1 MDGILEIKNSKM
13 KRRKLILLRYS
24 VFFTLLYILVGCTGN
39 RVQMQRLQVI
49 DSLMEAHPQAAYD
62 SLCRFDSLEVPDAS
76 RKVAMKCRMLMA
88 KAQNK
93 LYLQLSADT
102 KFQEVVDYYDSWG
115 TDNEKMQAYYLM
127 GCVFRDQKDAPK
139 AMMSYKKAIE
149 CADTLRKECDY
160 KVLFGIYGQMADI
173 YRYQYLHKQSIECY
187 KKYSYYAAK
196 ANNMASYIQGFELIA
211 SEYYALGDTLK
222 AVEQIKKGYRQYK
235 AHGMRQDAAQM
246 LPTLIYVCLQRAQYQ
261 QAHYYMDIYEKESGL
276 FDKNNNILTGRE
288 HYYKAKGMYF
298 LGINRIDSAEYYY
311 RKLGRY
317 GFRYETAQG
326 LLSVYRKHLNGD
338 SIRKYS
344 ISCEQEMDK
353 ILNGTQANAVIQASS
368 LYNYTRLQEEIDEE
382 KLSKVRNKYLA
393 ILFVFILSLVFIILV
408 RHYKRIKRK
417 MAEELNKANKDYVM
431 IAQKMKKAC
440 EDLKM
445 LQVDKEAFIQQKQE
459 EVSSLQATLHKYKEK
474 YDLLDLADKNNAL
487 LASDVVV
494 RFKEM
499 ATQKRNGKKAQENDW
514 QELRLIFQQK
524 LPLLFEKMRTSKLSP
539 QELKVCMLVYLT
551 MDNTEVATLI
561 DTTTKTVNNAKQK
574 VNNKIFGDKSASSL
588 YKNLLKV

>member
-1 MDGILEIKNSKM
+1 MIKM
-13 KRRKLILLRYS
+13 KRREFVLLRYS
-24 VFFTLLYILVGCTGN
+24 VFFTLLYILVGCTEN

-62 SLCRFDSLEVPDAS
+62 SLCRFDSVEMGNAS
-76 RKVAMKCRMLMA
+76 RKVVMKQRLLMA

-93 LYLQLSADT
+93 LYLSMPTDSI
-102 KFQEVVDYYDSWG
+102 FQEVVDYYDSKG
-115 TDNEKMQAYYLM
+115 SDNEKMQAYYLM

-246 LPTLIYVCLQRAQYQ
+246 LSTLIYVCLQRAQYQ

-317 GFRYETAQG
+317 GFKYETAQG
-326 LLSVYRKHLNGD
+326 LLAIYRICLNSD
-338 SIRKYS
+338 SIKKYS
-344 ISCEQEMDK
+344 VLCEQEMDK
-353 ILNGTQANAVIQASS
+353 ILNGTQANAVVQAAS
-368 LYNYTRLQEEIDEE
+368 LYDYSRLQQKINKE

>member
-1 MDGILEIKNSKM
+1 M
-13 KRRKLILLRYS
+13 KKREFVLLRYS
-24 VFFTLLYILVGCTGN
+24 VFFTLLYILVGCTEN

-62 SLCRFDSLEVPDAS
+62 SLCRFDSLEMGNAS
-76 RKVAMKCRMLMA
+76 RTVVMKQRLLMA

-93 LYLQLSADT
+93 LYLSMPTDSI
-102 KFQEVVDYYDSWG
+102 FQEVVDYYDSKG
-115 TDNEKMQAYYLM
+115 SDNEKMQAYYLL
-127 GCVFRDQKDAPK
+127 GCVYRDQKDAPK

-317 GFRYETAQG
+317 GFKYETAQG
-326 LLSVYRKHLNGD
+326 LLAIYRICLNSD
-338 SIRKYS
+338 SIKKYS
-344 ISCEQEMDK
+344 VLCEQEMDK
-353 ILNGTQANAVIQASS
+353 ILNGTQANAVVQAAS
-368 LYNYTRLQEEIDEE
+368 LYDYSRLQQKINKE

>member
-1 MDGILEIKNSKM
+1 M
-13 KRRKLILLRYS
+13 KRREFVLLRYS
-24 VFFTLLYILVGCTGN
+24 VFFTLLYILVGCTEN

-222 AVEQIKKGYRQYK
+222 AVEQIKKGYWQYK

-353 ILNGTQANAVIQASS
+353 ILNSTQADAVIQANS
-368 LYNYTRLQEEIDEE
+368 LYDYERLQKQMSDMVIQEE
-382 KLSKVRNKYLA
+382 KNKNVLLLMGFIALFFSIYAYNKYKNNLRKKEIRLAKLNKEYLQAVDNAQNTIADYMELKKNTTLFEQKMIKKINVLQDVIDQYEAKLENVKQSDRIIAIENSDIFLKFKNATTPKLKA
-393 ILFVFILSLVFIILV
+393 ILP
-408 RHYKRIKRK
+408 
-417 MAEELNKANKDYVM
+417 N
-431 IAQKMKKAC
+431 Q
-440 EDLKM
+440 
-445 LQVDKEAFIQQKQE
+445 
-459 EVSSLQATLHKYKEK
+459 
-474 YDLLDLADKNNAL
+474 
-487 LASDVVV
+487 
-494 RFKEM
+494 
-499 ATQKRNGKKAQENDW
+499 NDW
-514 QELRLIFQQK
+514 KALEILFKQYF
-524 LPLLFEKMRTSKLSP
+524 PLVYAKISRTKLST
-539 QELKVCMLVYLT
+539 QEFHVCVLSWLKF
-551 MDNTEVATLI
+551 DNREMSILLQ
-561 DTTTKTVNNAKQK
+561 TTTSSICNAKQK
-574 VNNKIFGDKSASSL
+574 ANYKLFDQNSASSL
-588 YKNLLKV
+588 YKNLSTLIH

>member
-1 MDGILEIKNSKM
+1 M
-13 KRRKLILLRYS
+13 KRREFVLLRYS
-24 VFFTLLYILVGCTGN
+24 VFFTLLYILVGCTEN

-102 KFQEVVDYYDSWG
+102 KFQEVVDYYDSKG
-115 TDNEKMQAYYLM
+115 SDNEKMQAYYLM

-246 LPTLIYVCLQRAQYQ
+246 LSTLIYVCLQRAQYQ

-353 ILNGTQANAVIQASS
+353 ILNGTQANAVVQAAS
-368 LYNYTRLQEEIDEE
+368 LYDYSRLQQKINKE

>member
-1 MDGILEIKNSKM
+1 M
-13 KRRKLILLRYS
+13 KRREFVLLRYS
-24 VFFTLLYILVGCTGN
+24 VFFTLLYILVGCTEN

-62 SLCRFDSLEVPDAS
+62 SLCRFDSLEMGNAS
-76 RKVAMKCRMLMA
+76 RKVVMKQRLLMA

-93 LYLQLSADT
+93 LYLSMPTDSI
-102 KFQEVVDYYDSWG
+102 FQEVVDYYDSKG
-115 TDNEKMQAYYLM
+115 SDNEKMQAYYLM

-246 LPTLIYVCLQRAQYQ
+246 LSTLIYVCLQRAQYQ

-326 LLSVYRKHLNGD
+326 LLAIYRICLNSD
-338 SIRKYS
+338 SIKKYS
-344 ISCEQEMDK
+344 VLCEQEMDK
-353 ILNGTQANAVIQASS
+353 ILNGTQANAVVQAAS
-368 LYNYTRLQEEIDEE
+368 LYDYSRLQQKINKE

>member
-1 MDGILEIKNSKM
+1 
-13 KRRKLILLRYS
+13 
-24 VFFTLLYILVGCTGN
+24 
-39 RVQMQRLQVI
+39 MQRLQVI

-353 ILNGTQANAVIQASS
+353 ILNSTQADAVIQANS
-368 LYNYTRLQEEIDEE
+368 LYDYKRLQKQMSDMVIQEE
-382 KLSKVRNKYLA
+382 KNKNVLLLMGFIALFFSIYVYNKYKNNLRKKEIRLAKLNKEYLQAVDNAQNTIADYMELKKNTTLFEQKMIKKINVLQDVIDQYEAKLENVKQSDRIIAIENSDIFLKFKNATTPKLKA
-393 ILFVFILSLVFIILV
+393 ILP
-408 RHYKRIKRK
+408 
-417 MAEELNKANKDYVM
+417 N
-431 IAQKMKKAC
+431 Q
-440 EDLKM
+440 
-445 LQVDKEAFIQQKQE
+445 
-459 EVSSLQATLHKYKEK
+459 
-474 YDLLDLADKNNAL
+474 
-487 LASDVVV
+487 
-494 RFKEM
+494 
-499 ATQKRNGKKAQENDW
+499 NDW
-514 QELRLIFQQK
+514 KALEILFKQYF
-524 LPLLFEKMRTSKLSP
+524 PLVYAKISRTKLST
-539 QELKVCMLVYLT
+539 QEFHVCVLSWLKF
-551 MDNTEVATLI
+551 DNREMSILLQ
-561 DTTTKTVNNAKQK
+561 TTTSSICNAKQK
-574 VNNKIFGDKSASSL
+574 ANYKLFDQNSASSL
-588 YKNLLKV
+588 YKNLSTLIH

>member
-1 MDGILEIKNSKM
+1 M
-13 KRRKLILLRYS
+13 KRREFVLLRYS
-24 VFFTLLYILVGCTGN
+24 VFFTLLYILVGCTEN

-93 LYLQLSADT
+93 LYLQLSANT

-115 TDNEKMQAYYLM
+115 TDNEKMQAYYLL

-139 AMMSYKKAIE
+139 AMMSYKKAVE
-149 CADTLRKECDY
+149 CADTLSKECDY

-222 AVEQIKKGYRQYK
+222 AVEQIKKGYWQYK

-353 ILNGTQANAVIQASS
+353 ILNSTQADAVIQANS
-368 LYNYTRLQEEIDEE
+368 LYDYKRLQKQMSDMVIQEE
-382 KLSKVRNKYLA
+382 KNKNVLLLMGFIALFFSIYVYNKYKNNLRKKEIRLA
-393 ILFVFILSLVFIILV
+393 KLNKEYLQAVDNAQNTIADYMELKKNTTLFEQKMIKKINVLQDVIDQYEAKLENVKQSDRIIAIENSDIFLKFKNATTPKLKVILPNQDDWKTLEILFKQYFPLVYAKI
-408 RHYKRIKRK
+408 
-417 MAEELNKANKDYVM
+417 
-431 IAQKMKKAC
+431 
-440 EDLKM
+440 
-445 LQVDKEAFIQQKQE
+445 
-459 EVSSLQATLHKYKEK
+459 S
-474 YDLLDLADKNNAL
+474 
-487 LASDVVV
+487 
-494 RFKEM
+494 
-499 ATQKRNGKKAQENDW
+499 
-514 QELRLIFQQK
+514 
-524 LPLLFEKMRTSKLSP
+524 RTKLST
-539 QELKVCMLVYLT
+539 QEFHVCVLSWLKF
-551 MDNTEVATLI
+551 DNREMSILLQ
-561 DTTTKTVNNAKQK
+561 TTTSSICNAKQK
-574 VNNKIFGDKSASSL
+574 ANYKLFDQNSASSL
-588 YKNLLKV
+588 YKNLSTLIQ

>member
-1 MDGILEIKNSKM
+1 
-13 KRRKLILLRYS
+13 
-24 VFFTLLYILVGCTGN
+24 
-39 RVQMQRLQVI
+39 MQRLQVI

-222 AVEQIKKGYRQYK
+222 AVEQIKKGYWQYK

-353 ILNGTQANAVIQASS
+353 ILNSTQADAVIQANS
-368 LYNYTRLQEEIDEE
+368 LYDYKRLQKQMSDMVIQEE
-382 KLSKVRNKYLA
+382 KNKNVLLLMGFIALFFSIYVYNKYKNNLRKKEIRLAKLNKEYLQAVDNAQNTIADYMELKKNTTLFEQKMIKKINVLQDVIDQYEAKLENVKQSDRIIAIENSDIFLKFKNATTPKLKA
-393 ILFVFILSLVFIILV
+393 ILP
-408 RHYKRIKRK
+408 
-417 MAEELNKANKDYVM
+417 N
-431 IAQKMKKAC
+431 Q
-440 EDLKM
+440 
-445 LQVDKEAFIQQKQE
+445 
-459 EVSSLQATLHKYKEK
+459 
-474 YDLLDLADKNNAL
+474 
-487 LASDVVV
+487 
-494 RFKEM
+494 
-499 ATQKRNGKKAQENDW
+499 NDW
-514 QELRLIFQQK
+514 KALEILFKQYF
-524 LPLLFEKMRTSKLSP
+524 PLVYAKISRTKLST
-539 QELKVCMLVYLT
+539 QEFHVCVLSWLKF
-551 MDNTEVATLI
+551 DNREMSILLQ
-561 DTTTKTVNNAKQK
+561 TTTSSICNAKQK
-574 VNNKIFGDKSASSL
+574 ANYKLFDQNSASSL
-588 YKNLLKV
+588 YKNLSMLIH

>member
-1 MDGILEIKNSKM
+1 M

-24 VFFTLLYILVGCTGN
+24 VFFTLLYILVGCTEN

-115 TDNEKMQAYYLM
+115 TDNEKMQAYYLL
-127 GCVFRDQKDAPK
+127 GCVYRDQKDAPK

-317 GFRYETAQG
+317 GFKYETAQG
-326 LLSVYRKHLNGD
+326 LLAIYRICLNSD
-338 SIRKYS
+338 SIKKYS
-344 ISCEQEMDK
+344 VLCEQEMDK
-353 ILNGTQANAVIQASS
+353 ILNGTQANAVVQAAS
-368 LYNYTRLQEEIDEE
+368 LYDYSRLQQKINKE

-588 YKNLLKV
+588 YKKLLKV

>member
-1 MDGILEIKNSKM
+1 M
-13 KRRKLILLRYS
+13 KRREFVLLRYS
-24 VFFTLLYILVGCTGN
+24 VFFTLLYILVGCTEN

-93 LYLQLSADT
+93 LYLSMPTDSI
-102 KFQEVVDYYDSWG
+102 FQEVVDYYDSKG

-127 GCVFRDQKDAPK
+127 GCVYRDQKDAPK

-261 QAHYYMDIYEKESGL
+261 QAHYYMDIYEKESEL

-382 KLSKVRNKYLA
+382 RLNKEQNKYLL
-393 ILFVFILSLVFIILV
+393 IFVCFVALGCFGYFV
-408 RHYKRIKRK
+408 RLYKK
-417 MAEELNKANKDYVM
+417 MRSRMSQKIASVNKKLEKTCEEL
-431 IAQKMKKAC
+431 
-440 EDLKM
+440 DL
-445 LQVDKEAFIQQKQE
+445 LQEDKEIFIQKKQNE
-459 EVSSLQATLHKYKEK
+459 IIALQCSLREYREK
-474 YDLLDLADKNNAL
+474 YDKFNLLDKEKKLME
-487 LASDVVV
+487 SDIVVK
-494 RFKEM
+494 FIEM
-499 ATQKRNGKKAQENDW
+499 STPKRNRFNPSEKDW
-514 QELRLIFQQK
+514 LDLYKEFQQYK
-524 LPLLFEKMRTSKLSP
+524 PLISEKIRKGKLSP
-539 QELKVCMLVYLT
+539 QELQVCILTYLG
-551 MDNTEVATLI
+551 MDNTAIAFLVN
-561 DTTTKTVNNAKQK
+561 TTSKTISNAKQK
-574 VNNKIFGDKSASSL
+574 INRKLFEEKSASTL
-588 YKNLLKV
+588 FDNLLKV

>member
-1 MDGILEIKNSKM
+1 M
-13 KRRKLILLRYS
+13 KRREFVLLRYS
-24 VFFTLLYILVGCTGN
+24 VFFTLLYILVGCTEN
-39 RVQMQRLQVI
+39 RVQMHRLQVI

-222 AVEQIKKGYRQYK
+222 AVEQIKKGYWQYK

-353 ILNGTQANAVIQASS
+353 ILNSTQADAVIQANS
-368 LYNYTRLQEEIDEE
+368 LYDYKRLQKQMSDMVIQEE
-382 KLSKVRNKYLA
+382 KNKNVLLLMGFIALFFSIYVYNKYKNNLRKKEIRLAKLNKEYLQAVDNAQNTIADYMELKKNTTLFEQKMIKKINVLQDVIDQYEAKLENVKQSDRIIAIENSDIFLKFKNATTPKLKA
-393 ILFVFILSLVFIILV
+393 ILP
-408 RHYKRIKRK
+408 
-417 MAEELNKANKDYVM
+417 N
-431 IAQKMKKAC
+431 Q
-440 EDLKM
+440 
-445 LQVDKEAFIQQKQE
+445 
-459 EVSSLQATLHKYKEK
+459 
-474 YDLLDLADKNNAL
+474 
-487 LASDVVV
+487 
-494 RFKEM
+494 
-499 ATQKRNGKKAQENDW
+499 NDW
-514 QELRLIFQQK
+514 KALEILFKQYF
-524 LPLLFEKMRTSKLSP
+524 PLVYAKISRTKLST
-539 QELKVCMLVYLT
+539 QEFHVCVLSWLKF
-551 MDNTEVATLI
+551 DNREMSILLQ
-561 DTTTKTVNNAKQK
+561 TTTSSICNAKQK
-574 VNNKIFGDKSASSL
+574 ANYKLFDQNSASSL
-588 YKNLLKV
+588 YKNLSTLIH

>member
-1 MDGILEIKNSKM
+1 M
-13 KRRKLILLRYS
+13 KKREFVLLRYS
-24 VFFTLLYILVGCTGN
+24 VFFTLLYILVGCTEN

-62 SLCRFDSLEVPDAS
+62 SLCRFDSLEMGNAS
-76 RKVAMKCRMLMA
+76 RKVVMKQRLLMA

-93 LYLQLSADT
+93 LYLSMPTDSI
-102 KFQEVVDYYDSWG
+102 FQEVVDYYDSKG
-115 TDNEKMQAYYLM
+115 SDNEKMQAYYLM

-246 LPTLIYVCLQRAQYQ
+246 LSTLIYVCLQRAQYQ

-317 GFRYETAQG
+317 GFKYETAQG
-326 LLSVYRKHLNGD
+326 LLAIYRICLNSD
-338 SIRKYS
+338 SIKKYS
-344 ISCEQEMDK
+344 VLCEQEMDK
-353 ILNGTQANAVIQASS
+353 ILNGTQANAVVQAAS
-368 LYNYTRLQEEIDEE
+368 LYDYSRLQQKINKE

-539 QELKVCMLVYLT
+539 QELKVCMLVSILC
-551 MDNTEVATLI
+551 
-561 DTTTKTVNNAKQK
+561 
-574 VNNKIFGDKSASSL
+574 
-588 YKNLLKV
+588 

>member
-1 MDGILEIKNSKM
+1 M
-13 KRRKLILLRYS
+13 KKREFVLLRYS
-24 VFFTLLYILVGCTGN
+24 VFFTLLYILVGCTEN

-62 SLCRFDSLEVPDAS
+62 SLCRFDSLEMGNAS
-76 RKVAMKCRMLMA
+76 RTVVMKQRLLMA

-115 TDNEKMQAYYLM
+115 TDNEKMQAYYLL
-127 GCVFRDQKDAPK
+127 GCVYRDQKDAPK

-317 GFRYETAQG
+317 GFKYETAQG
-326 LLSVYRKHLNGD
+326 LLAIYRICLNSD
-338 SIRKYS
+338 SIKKYS
-344 ISCEQEMDK
+344 VLCEQEMDK
-353 ILNGTQANAVIQASS
+353 ILNGTQANAVVQAAS
-368 LYNYTRLQEEIDEE
+368 LYDYSRLQQKINKE

>member
-1 MDGILEIKNSKM
+1 MIKM

-49 DSLMEAHPQAAYD
+49 DSLMEPHPQAAYD

-115 TDNEKMQAYYLM
+115 TDNEKMQAYYLL
-127 GCVFRDQKDAPK
+127 GCVYRDQKDAPK
-139 AMMSYKKAIE
+139 AMMSYKKAVE
-149 CADTLRKECDY
+149 CADTLSKECDY

-317 GFRYETAQG
+317 GFKYETAQG
-326 LLSVYRKHLNGD
+326 LLAIYRICLNSD
-338 SIRKYS
+338 SIKKYS
-344 ISCEQEMDK
+344 VLCEQEMDK
-353 ILNGTQANAVIQASS
+353 ILNGTQANAVVQAAS
-368 LYNYTRLQEEIDEE
+368 LYDYSRLQQKINKE

>member
-1 MDGILEIKNSKM
+1 M
-13 KRRKLILLRYS
+13 KRREFVLLRYS
-24 VFFTLLYILVGCTGN
+24 VFFTLLYILVGCTEN

-222 AVEQIKKGYRQYK
+222 AVEQIKKGYWQYK

-353 ILNGTQANAVIQASS
+353 ILNSTQADAVIQANS
-368 LYNYTRLQEEIDEE
+368 LYDYKRLQKQMSDMVIQEE
-382 KLSKVRNKYLA
+382 KNKNVLLLMGFIALFFSIYVYNKYKNNLRKKEIRLAKLNKEYLQAVDNAQNTIADYMELKKNTTLFEQKMIKKINVLQDVIDQYEAKLENVKQSDRIIAIENSDIFLKFKNATTPKLKA
-393 ILFVFILSLVFIILV
+393 ILP
-408 RHYKRIKRK
+408 
-417 MAEELNKANKDYVM
+417 N
-431 IAQKMKKAC
+431 Q
-440 EDLKM
+440 
-445 LQVDKEAFIQQKQE
+445 
-459 EVSSLQATLHKYKEK
+459 
-474 YDLLDLADKNNAL
+474 
-487 LASDVVV
+487 
-494 RFKEM
+494 
-499 ATQKRNGKKAQENDW
+499 NDW
-514 QELRLIFQQK
+514 KALEILFKQYF
-524 LPLLFEKMRTSKLSP
+524 PLVYAKISRTKLST
-539 QELKVCMLVYLT
+539 QEFHVCVLSWLKF
-551 MDNTEVATLI
+551 DNREMSILLQ
-561 DTTTKTVNNAKQK
+561 TTTSSICNAKQK
-574 VNNKIFGDKSASSL
+574 AN
-588 YKNLLKV
+588 

>member
-1 MDGILEIKNSKM
+1 M
-13 KRRKLILLRYS
+13 KRREFVLLRYS
-24 VFFTLLYILVGCTGN
+24 VFFTLLYILVGCTEN

-222 AVEQIKKGYRQYK
+222 AVEQIKKGYWQYK

-353 ILNGTQANAVIQASS
+353 ILNSTQADAVIQANS
-368 LYNYTRLQEEIDEE
+368 LYDYERLQKQMSDMVIQEE
-382 KLSKVRNKYLA
+382 KNKNVLLLMGFIALFFSIYAYNKYKNNLRKKEIRLAKLNKEYLQAVDNAQNTIADYMELKKNTTLFEQKMIKKINVLQDVIDQYEAKLENVKQSDRIIAIENSDIFLKFKNATTPKLKA
-393 ILFVFILSLVFIILV
+393 ILPNQDDWKALEILFKQYFPLVYAKI
-408 RHYKRIKRK
+408 
-417 MAEELNKANKDYVM
+417 
-431 IAQKMKKAC
+431 
-440 EDLKM
+440 
-445 LQVDKEAFIQQKQE
+445 
-459 EVSSLQATLHKYKEK
+459 S
-474 YDLLDLADKNNAL
+474 
-487 LASDVVV
+487 
-494 RFKEM
+494 
-499 ATQKRNGKKAQENDW
+499 
-514 QELRLIFQQK
+514 
-524 LPLLFEKMRTSKLSP
+524 RTKLST
-539 QELKVCMLVYLT
+539 QEFHVCVLSWLKF
-551 MDNTEVATLI
+551 DNREMSILLQ
-561 DTTTKTVNNAKQK
+561 TTTSSICNAKQK
-574 VNNKIFGDKSASSL
+574 ANYKLFDQNSASSL
-588 YKNLLKV
+588 YKNLSTLIQ

>member
-1 MDGILEIKNSKM
+1 M
-13 KRRKLILLRYS
+13 KRREFVSLRYS
-24 VFFTLLYILVGCTGN
+24 VFFTLLYILVGCTEN

-222 AVEQIKKGYRQYK
+222 AVEQIKKGYWQYK

-353 ILNGTQANAVIQASS
+353 ILNSTQADAVIQANS
-368 LYNYTRLQEEIDEE
+368 LYDYKRLQKQMSDMVIQEE
-382 KLSKVRNKYLA
+382 KNKNVLLLMGFIALFFSIYVYNKYKNNLRKKEIRLAKLNKEYLQAVDNAQNTIADYMELKKNTTLFEQKMIKKINVLQDVIDQYEAKLENVKQSDRIIAIENSDIFLKFKNATTPKLKA
-393 ILFVFILSLVFIILV
+393 ILP
-408 RHYKRIKRK
+408 
-417 MAEELNKANKDYVM
+417 N
-431 IAQKMKKAC
+431 Q
-440 EDLKM
+440 
-445 LQVDKEAFIQQKQE
+445 
-459 EVSSLQATLHKYKEK
+459 
-474 YDLLDLADKNNAL
+474 
-487 LASDVVV
+487 
-494 RFKEM
+494 
-499 ATQKRNGKKAQENDW
+499 NDW
-514 QELRLIFQQK
+514 KALEILFKQYF
-524 LPLLFEKMRTSKLSP
+524 PLVYAKISRTKLST
-539 QELKVCMLVYLT
+539 QEFHVCVLSWLKF
-551 MDNTEVATLI
+551 DNREMSILLQ
-561 DTTTKTVNNAKQK
+561 TTTSSICNAKQK
-574 VNNKIFGDKSASSL
+574 ANYKLFDQNSASSL
-588 YKNLLKV
+588 YKNLSTLIH

>member
-1 MDGILEIKNSKM
+1 M
-13 KRRKLILLRYS
+13 KRREFVLLRYS
-24 VFFTLLYILVGCTGN
+24 VFFTLLYILVGCTEN

-62 SLCRFDSLEVPDAS
+62 SLCRFDSLEMGNAS
-76 RKVAMKCRMLMA
+76 RKVVMKQRLLMA

-93 LYLQLSADT
+93 LYLSMPTDSI
-102 KFQEVVDYYDSWG
+102 FQEVVDYYDSKG
-115 TDNEKMQAYYLM
+115 SDNEKMQAYYLL
-127 GCVFRDQKDAPK
+127 GCVYRDQKDAPK

-222 AVEQIKKGYRQYK
+222 AVEQIKKGYWQYK

-317 GFRYETAQG
+317 GFKYETAQG
-326 LLSVYRKHLNGD
+326 LLAIYRICLNSD
-338 SIRKYS
+338 SIKKYS
-344 ISCEQEMDK
+344 VLCEQEMDK
-353 ILNGTQANAVIQASS
+353 ILNGTQANAVVQAAS
-368 LYNYTRLQEEIDEE
+368 LYDYSRLQQKINKE

>member
-1 MDGILEIKNSKM
+1 M
-13 KRRKLILLRYS
+13 KRREFVLLRYS
-24 VFFTLLYILVGCTGN
+24 VFFTLLYILVGCTEN
-39 RVQMQRLQVI
+39 RVQMKRLQVI

-62 SLCRFDSLEVPDAS
+62 SLCRFDSLEMGNAS
-76 RKVAMKCRMLMA
+76 RKVVMKQRLLMA

-93 LYLQLSADT
+93 LYLSMPTDSI
-102 KFQEVVDYYDSWG
+102 FQEVVDYYDSKG
-115 TDNEKMQAYYLM
+115 SDNEKMQAYYLM

-246 LPTLIYVCLQRAQYQ
+246 LSTLIYVCLQRAQYQ

-317 GFRYETAQG
+317 GFKYETAQG
-326 LLSVYRKHLNGD
+326 LLAIYRICLNSD
-338 SIRKYS
+338 SIKKYS
-344 ISCEQEMDK
+344 VLCEQEMDK
-353 ILNGTQANAVIQASS
+353 ILNGTQANAVVQAAS
-368 LYNYTRLQEEIDEE
+368 LYDYSRLQQKINKE

>member
-1 MDGILEIKNSKM
+1 
-13 KRRKLILLRYS
+13 
-24 VFFTLLYILVGCTGN
+24 
-39 RVQMQRLQVI
+39 MQRLQVI

-62 SLCRFDSLEVPDAS
+62 SLCRFDSLEMEDTP

-93 LYLQLSADT
+93 LYLSMPTDSI
-102 KFQEVVDYYDSWG
+102 FQEVVDYYDSWG

-127 GCVFRDQKDAPK
+127 GCVYRDQKEAPK
-139 AMMSYKKAIE
+139 AMMSYKKAVE
-149 CADTLRKECDY
+149 YADTLSKKCDY
-160 KVLFGIYGQMADI
+160 CTLSKVYGQMADI

-276 FDKNNNILTGRE
+276 LDKNNNILTGRE

-317 GFRYETAQG
+317 GFKYETAQG
-326 LLSVYRKHLNGD
+326 LLAIYRICLNSD
-338 SIRKYS
+338 SIKKYS
-344 ISCEQEMDK
+344 VLCEQEMDK
-353 ILNGTQANAVIQASS
+353 ILNGTQANAVVQAAS
-368 LYNYTRLQEEIDEE
+368 LYDYSRLQQKINKE

>member
-1 MDGILEIKNSKM
+1 M
-13 KRRKLILLRYS
+13 KRREFVLLRYS
-24 VFFTLLYILVGCTGN
+24 VFFTLLYILVGCTEN

-76 RKVAMKCRMLMA
+76 RKVAMKCRILMA

-222 AVEQIKKGYRQYK
+222 AVEQIKKGYWQYK

-353 ILNGTQANAVIQASS
+353 ILNSTQADAVIQANS
-368 LYNYTRLQEEIDEE
+368 LYDYKRLQKQMSDMVIQEE
-382 KLSKVRNKYLA
+382 KNKNVLLLMGFIALFFSIYVYNKYKNNLRKKEIRLAKLNKEYLQAVDNAQNTIADYMELKKNTTLFEQKMIKKINVLQDVIEQYEAKLENVKQSDRIIAIENSDIFLKFKNATTPKLKA
-393 ILFVFILSLVFIILV
+393 ILP
-408 RHYKRIKRK
+408 
-417 MAEELNKANKDYVM
+417 N
-431 IAQKMKKAC
+431 Q
-440 EDLKM
+440 
-445 LQVDKEAFIQQKQE
+445 
-459 EVSSLQATLHKYKEK
+459 
-474 YDLLDLADKNNAL
+474 
-487 LASDVVV
+487 
-494 RFKEM
+494 
-499 ATQKRNGKKAQENDW
+499 NDW
-514 QELRLIFQQK
+514 KALEILFKQYF
-524 LPLLFEKMRTSKLSP
+524 PLVYAKISRTKLST
-539 QELKVCMLVYLT
+539 QEFHVCVLSWLKF
-551 MDNTEVATLI
+551 DNREMSILLQ
-561 DTTTKTVNNAKQK
+561 TTTSSICNAKQK
-574 VNNKIFGDKSASSL
+574 ANYKLFDQNSASSL
-588 YKNLLKV
+588 YKNLSTLIH

>member
-1 MDGILEIKNSKM
+1 M
-13 KRRKLILLRYS
+13 KRREFVLLRYS
-24 VFFTLLYILVGCTGN
+24 VFFTLLYILVGCTEN

-211 SEYYALGDTLK
+211 SEYYAFGDTLK
-222 AVEQIKKGYRQYK
+222 AVEQIKKGYWQYK

-353 ILNGTQANAVIQASS
+353 ILNSTQADAVIQANS
-368 LYNYTRLQEEIDEE
+368 LYDYKRLQKQMSDMVIQEE
-382 KLSKVRNKYLA
+382 KNKNVLLLMGFIALFFSIYVYNKYKNNLRKKEIRLAKLNKEYLQAVDNAQNTIADYMELKKNTTLFEQKMIKKINVLQDVIDQYEAKLENVKQSDRIIAIENSDIFLKFKNATTPKLKA
-393 ILFVFILSLVFIILV
+393 ILP
-408 RHYKRIKRK
+408 
-417 MAEELNKANKDYVM
+417 N
-431 IAQKMKKAC
+431 Q
-440 EDLKM
+440 
-445 LQVDKEAFIQQKQE
+445 
-459 EVSSLQATLHKYKEK
+459 
-474 YDLLDLADKNNAL
+474 
-487 LASDVVV
+487 
-494 RFKEM
+494 
-499 ATQKRNGKKAQENDW
+499 NDW
-514 QELRLIFQQK
+514 KALEILFKQYF
-524 LPLLFEKMRTSKLSP
+524 PLVYAKISRTKLST
-539 QELKVCMLVYLT
+539 QEFHVCVLSWLKF
-551 MDNTEVATLI
+551 DNREMSILLQ
-561 DTTTKTVNNAKQK
+561 TTTSSICNAKQK
-574 VNNKIFGDKSASSL
+574 ANYKLFDQNSASSL
-588 YKNLLKV
+588 YKNLSTLIH

>member
-1 MDGILEIKNSKM
+1 M
-13 KRRKLILLRYS
+13 KRREFVLLRYS
-24 VFFTLLYILVGCTGN
+24 VFFTLLYILVGCTEN

-115 TDNEKMQAYYLM
+115 TDNEKMQAYYLL
-127 GCVFRDQKDAPK
+127 GCVYRDQKDAPK
-139 AMMSYKKAIE
+139 AMMSYKKAVE

-222 AVEQIKKGYRQYK
+222 AVEQIKKGYWQYK

-353 ILNGTQANAVIQASS
+353 ILNSTQADAVIQANS
-368 LYNYTRLQEEIDEE
+368 LYDYKRLQKQMSDMVIQEE
-382 KLSKVRNKYLA
+382 KNKNVLLLMGFIALFFSIYVYNKYKNNLRKKEIRLAKLNKEYLQAVDNAQNTIADYMELKKNTTLFEQKMIKKINVLQDVIDQYEAKLENVKQSDRIIAIENSDIFLKFKNATTPKLKA
-393 ILFVFILSLVFIILV
+393 ILP
-408 RHYKRIKRK
+408 
-417 MAEELNKANKDYVM
+417 N
-431 IAQKMKKAC
+431 Q
-440 EDLKM
+440 
-445 LQVDKEAFIQQKQE
+445 
-459 EVSSLQATLHKYKEK
+459 
-474 YDLLDLADKNNAL
+474 
-487 LASDVVV
+487 
-494 RFKEM
+494 
-499 ATQKRNGKKAQENDW
+499 NDW
-514 QELRLIFQQK
+514 KALEILFKQYF
-524 LPLLFEKMRTSKLSP
+524 PLVYAKISRTKLST
-539 QELKVCMLVYLT
+539 QEFHVCVLSWLKF
-551 MDNTEVATLI
+551 DNREMSILLQ
-561 DTTTKTVNNAKQK
+561 TTTSSICNAKQK
-574 VNNKIFGDKSASSL
+574 ANYKLFDQNSASSL
-588 YKNLLKV
+588 YKNLSTLIH

>member
-317 GFRYETAQG
+317 GFKYETAQG
-326 LLSVYRKHLNGD
+326 LLAIYRICLNSD
-338 SIRKYS
+338 SIKKYS
-344 ISCEQEMDK
+344 VLCEQEMDK
-353 ILNGTQANAVIQASS
+353 ILNGTQANAVVQAAS
-368 LYNYTRLQEEIDEE
+368 LYDYSRLQQKINKE

>member
-1 MDGILEIKNSKM
+1 M
-13 KRRKLILLRYS
+13 KRREFVLLRYS
-24 VFFTLLYILVGCTGN
+24 VFFTLLYILVGCTEN

-222 AVEQIKKGYRQYK
+222 AVEQIKKGYWQYK

-353 ILNGTQANAVIQASS
+353 ILNSTQADAVIQANS
-368 LYNYTRLQEEIDEE
+368 LYDYERLQKQMSDMVIQEE
-382 KLSKVRNKYLA
+382 KNKNVLLLMGFIALFFSIYAYNKYKNNLRKKEIRLAKLNKEYLQAVDNAQNTIADYMELKKNTTLFEQKMIKKINVLQDVIDQYEAKLENVKQSDRIIAIENSDIFLKFKNATTPKLKA
-393 ILFVFILSLVFIILV
+393 ILPNQDDWKTLEILFKQYFPLVYAKI
-408 RHYKRIKRK
+408 
-417 MAEELNKANKDYVM
+417 
-431 IAQKMKKAC
+431 
-440 EDLKM
+440 
-445 LQVDKEAFIQQKQE
+445 
-459 EVSSLQATLHKYKEK
+459 S
-474 YDLLDLADKNNAL
+474 
-487 LASDVVV
+487 
-494 RFKEM
+494 
-499 ATQKRNGKKAQENDW
+499 
-514 QELRLIFQQK
+514 
-524 LPLLFEKMRTSKLSP
+524 RTKLST
-539 QELKVCMLVYLT
+539 QEFHVCVLSWLKF
-551 MDNTEVATLI
+551 DNREMSILLQ
-561 DTTTKTVNNAKQK
+561 TTTSSICNAKQK
-574 VNNKIFGDKSASSL
+574 ANYKLFDQNSASSL
-588 YKNLLKV
+588 YKNLSTLIH

>member
-1 MDGILEIKNSKM
+1 M

-24 VFFTLLYILVGCTGN
+24 VFFTLLYILVGCTEN

-102 KFQEVVDYYDSWG
+102 KFQEVVDYYDSKG
-115 TDNEKMQAYYLM
+115 SDNEKMQAYYLM
-127 GCVFRDQKDAPK
+127 GCVYRDQKEAPR
-139 AMMSYKKAIE
+139 AMMSYKKAVE
-149 CADTLRKECDY
+149 YADTLSKDCDY
-160 KVLFGIYGQMADI
+160 VTLFSIYGQMADI
-173 YRYQYLHKQSIECY
+173 FRSQYLHVKAIECY
-187 KKYSYYAAK
+187 ERYSYYAVRAK
-196 ANNMASYIQGFELIA
+196 DIASYIQGFDLIA
-211 SEYYALGDTLK
+211 SEYYDLGDTLK
-222 AVEQIKKGYRQYK
+222 AIGLTQKCYRLYK
-235 AHGMRQDAAQM
+235 EHGLNQDAAQV
-246 LPTLIYVCLQRAQYQ
+246 LPTLIYVYLQRAQYQ

-317 GFRYETAQG
+317 GFKYETAQG
-326 LLSVYRKHLNGD
+326 LLAIYRICLNSD
-338 SIRKYS
+338 SIKKYS
-344 ISCEQEMDK
+344 VLCEQEMDK
-353 ILNGTQANAVIQASS
+353 ILNGTQANAVVQAAS
-368 LYNYTRLQEEIDEE
+368 LYDYSRLQQKINKE

>member
-222 AVEQIKKGYRQYK
+222 AVEQIKKGYRRYK

-326 LLSVYRKHLNGD
+326 LLAIYRICLNSD
-338 SIRKYS
+338 SIKKYS
-344 ISCEQEMDK
+344 VLCEQEMDK
-353 ILNGTQANAVIQASS
+353 ILNGTQANAVVQAAS
-368 LYNYTRLQEEIDEE
+368 LYDYSRLQQKINKE

>member
-1 MDGILEIKNSKM
+1 M
-13 KRRKLILLRYS
+13 KRREFVLLRYS
-24 VFFTLLYILVGCTGN
+24 VFFTLLYILVGCTEN

-62 SLCRFDSLEVPDAS
+62 SLCRFDSLEMGNAS
-76 RKVAMKCRMLMA
+76 RKVVMKQRLLMA

-93 LYLQLSADT
+93 LYLSMPTDSM
-102 KFQEVVDYYDSWG
+102 FQEVVDYYDSKG
-115 TDNEKMQAYYLM
+115 SDNEKMQAYYLM
-127 GCVFRDQKDAPK
+127 GCVYRDQKEAPR
-139 AMMSYKKAIE
+139 AMMSYKKAVE
-149 CADTLRKECDY
+149 YADTLSKDCDY
-160 KVLFGIYGQMADI
+160 VTLFSIYGQMADI
-173 YRYQYLHKQSIECY
+173 FRSQYLHVKAIECY
-187 KKYSYYAAK
+187 ERYSYYAVRAK
-196 ANNMASYIQGFELIA
+196 DIASYIQGFDLIA
-211 SEYYALGDTLK
+211 SEYYDLGDTLK
-222 AVEQIKKGYRQYK
+222 AIGLTQKCYRLYK
-235 AHGMRQDAAQM
+235 EHGLNQDAAQV
-246 LPTLIYVCLQRAQYQ
+246 LPTLIYVYLQRTQYQ
-261 QAHYYMDIYEKESGL
+261 QARYYMDLYEKESGL
-276 FDKNNNILTGRE
+276 FDKEDNILAGRE

-298 LGINRIDSAEYYY
+298 LGVNKIDSAEYYY

-317 GFRYETAQG
+317 GFKYETTQG
-326 LLSVYRKHLNGD
+326 LLAIYRICLNSD
-338 SIRKYS
+338 SIKKYS
-344 ISCEQEMDK
+344 VLCEQEMDK
-353 ILNGTQANAVIQASS
+353 ILNGTQANAVVQAAS
-368 LYNYTRLQEEIDEE
+368 LYDYSRLQQKINKE

>member
-1 MDGILEIKNSKM
+1 M
-13 KRRKLILLRYS
+13 KRREFVLLRYS
-24 VFFTLLYILVGCTGN
+24 VFFTLLYILVGCTEN

-102 KFQEVVDYYDSWG
+102 KFHEVVDYYDSWG

-222 AVEQIKKGYRQYK
+222 AVEQIKKGYWQYK

-353 ILNGTQANAVIQASS
+353 ILNSTQADAVIQANS
-368 LYNYTRLQEEIDEE
+368 LYDYKRLQKQMSDMVIQEE
-382 KLSKVRNKYLA
+382 KNKNVLLLMGFIALFFSIYVYNKYKNNLRKKEIRLAKLNKEYLQAVDNAQNTIADYMELKKNTTLFEQKMIKKINVLQDVIDQYEAKLENVKQSDRIIAIENSDIFLKFKNATTPKLKA
-393 ILFVFILSLVFIILV
+393 ILPNQDDWKTLEILFKQYFPLVYAKI
-408 RHYKRIKRK
+408 
-417 MAEELNKANKDYVM
+417 
-431 IAQKMKKAC
+431 
-440 EDLKM
+440 
-445 LQVDKEAFIQQKQE
+445 
-459 EVSSLQATLHKYKEK
+459 S
-474 YDLLDLADKNNAL
+474 
-487 LASDVVV
+487 
-494 RFKEM
+494 
-499 ATQKRNGKKAQENDW
+499 
-514 QELRLIFQQK
+514 
-524 LPLLFEKMRTSKLSP
+524 RTKLST
-539 QELKVCMLVYLT
+539 QEFHVCVLSWLKF
-551 MDNTEVATLI
+551 DNREMSILLQ
-561 DTTTKTVNNAKQK
+561 TTTSSICNAKQK
-574 VNNKIFGDKSASSL
+574 ANYKLFDQNSASSL
-588 YKNLLKV
+588 YKNLSTLIH